1 VKRALLLLGIV
12 AALLGAAAAS
22 VWWRAQAPPANA
34 PDRIA
39 RDPARPLVVC
49 AGASVTHGRMG
60 ASYMALLEARLG
72 ARYQFA
78 NAGRNGDLAWNV
90 LQRLDAVVALRPD
103 VVVLQIGTNDV
114 LASLDP
120 DMAARYRRVKGLPV
134 APSLDFY
141 RRSLAAIV
149 DRLRAETR
157 ARVVILT
164 LPLLGED
171 PDSAFNARVQ
181 AYNAVIRET
190 AAAKGVPWLPLY
202 ETMEAVIRAAPPPRP
217 AIPENRLVV
226 LSLVQHF
233 LLFRSFDEIGAG
245 NGYVLLSDGVHL
257 GSRGAAIVADVL
269 ERWLRE
275 AP

>member
-1 VKRALLLLGIV
+1 M
-12 AALLGAAAAS
+12 
-22 VWWRAQAPPANA
+22 
-34 PDRIA
+34 
-39 RDPARPLVVC
+39 VC

-60 ASYMALLEARLG
+60 ESYVALLEARLG
-72 ARYQFA
+72 ERFQFA
-78 NAGRNGDLAWNV
+78 NAGRNGDLAWNL
-90 LQRLDAVVALRPD
+90 LQRLDAVVALSPD

-120 DMAARYRRVKGLPV
+120 DMAARYRRAKGLPV

-141 RRSLAAIV
+141 RQSLSAIV

-157 ARVVILT
+157 ARVVLLT

-171 PDSAFNARVQ
+171 LDSEFNARVQ

-202 ETMEAVIRAAPPPRP
+202 ETMADAIRAAPPARP
-217 AIPENRLVV
+217 AIPENRLIG
-226 LSLVQHF
+226 LALVQRF

-257 GSRGAAIVADVL
+257 ASRGAAIVADIV
-269 ERWLRE
+269 ERWLKE
-275 AP
+275 TPA